1 MQENYKHDFTA
12 TEMNGF
18 IIFTEKIT
26 IFTKLVETEGKSGV
40 LLIWYSLIV
49 LFLDLAFVN
58 PYTNNPL
65 YICNTDKRN
74 TDMKTLLGYSNVGS
88 FCCLSILFLSIGLL
102 GASGWETL
110 Q

>member
-26 IFTKLVETEGKSGV
+26 VFTKLVKTEGKSGL
-40 LLIWYSLIV
+40 LLIWYSLIG

-65 YICNTDKRN
+65 YICNTDKG
-74 TDMKTLLGYSNVGS
+74 TLTWKHYWVIQMWEV
-88 FCCLSILFLSIGLL
+88 FAAYPFFFFL
-102 GASGWETL
+102 
-110 Q
+110 